1 MKFVLWVQLEHQDI
15 ATVSVEDTGS
25 ELSSGGH
32 DGSDVGRKVSPLK
45 TRFLAQA
52 ARLIV
57 PFIELEKME
66 N

>member
-1 MKFVLWVQLEHQDI
+1 M
-15 ATVSVEDTGS
+15 SVEDAGS

-32 DGSDVGRKVSPLK
+32 DGSDVERKVSPS
-45 TRFLAQA
+45 TMRFLAQA
-52 ARLIV
+52 GGLIT